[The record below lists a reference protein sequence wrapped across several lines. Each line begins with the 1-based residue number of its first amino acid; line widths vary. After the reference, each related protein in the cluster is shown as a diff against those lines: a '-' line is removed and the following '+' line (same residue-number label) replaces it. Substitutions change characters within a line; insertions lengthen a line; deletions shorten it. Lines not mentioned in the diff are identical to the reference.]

1 MRDAKYIL
9 EWMHDESVVQ
19 HLSRNFATKT
29 IEDCEKFIMDS
40 WETDNNLHLAIVD
53 DEDTYMGTVSLKHI
67 DRELQMAEFAIT
79 IRKTAM
85 GRGIS
90 AYGMK
95 EILRIGFEEL
105 QLKEIVWCVSP
116 NNERAK
122 RFYDKNGFIRQE
134 NIPEIYKTYYTE
146 EQMKTLIW
154 YSVQR
159 EER

>member
-67 DRELQMAEFAIT
+67 DRELRMAEFAIT

>member
-146 EQMKTLIW
+146 EQMKALIW